1 MAEDTTTTTQAP
13 VRNPA
18 ALAPT
23 PITEFPLALD
33 EFCTRLSSDDSRVEL
48 IGAFNH
54 AERVAGRNNDLA
66 TNYASR
72 FVAFANQ
79 PV

>member
-1 MAEDTTTTTQAP
+1 MATEEIIAVPVAPTVRAAAP
-13 VRNPA
+13 VV
-18 ALAPT
+18 
-23 PITEFPLALD
+23 EYPLALD

-54 AERVAGRNNDLA
+54 AERVAGRNSDLA
-66 TNYASR
+66 SNYAGR
-72 FVAFANQ
+72 FVAFATQ